1 MVTRALHWRWM
12 AVAVLALQ
20 SVPASAALF
29 GDDEARK
36 AILELRQR
44 FDNQRQATD
53 AALTRSAEE
62 NAQLRR
68 SLLELQAQIDGLKG
82 ELATLR
88 GQNEQLARELSE
100 VQRRQRDVAQGV
112 DERLRRFEP
121 IKVSIDGREFM
132 VDPAEKREFDAAM
145 EVFKTGNFMAAQSS
159 LLGFARRYPS
169 SGYRHSVLFWLG
181 NAQYGTRE
189 YSDAINNFR
198 MVISEA
204 PDHPRAPEAM
214 LAIANCQVE
223 LKDLRAAR
231 KTLEDLVKAHP
242 QTEAGQTARER
253 LSRMR

>member
-1 MVTRALHWRWM
+1 MASTAARWLV
-12 AVAVLALQ
+12 AAVLAVQ
-20 SVPASAALF
+20 SATASAALF

-44 FDNQRQATD
+44 FEAQRQATD
-53 AALTRSAEE
+53 AAIARSGEE
-62 NAQLRR
+62 TSQLRR

-88 GQNEQLARELSE
+88 GQNEQLARELAD
-100 VQRRQRDVAQGV
+100 VQRRQKDVVQGV

-121 IKVSIDGREFM
+121 VKVSLDGREFTA
-132 VDPAEKREFDAAM
+132 DPAEKREFEAAM
-145 EVFKTGNFMAAQSS
+145 EVFKTGNFQAAQSS
-159 LLGFARRYPS
+159 LLGFARRYPA
-169 SGYRHSVLFWLG
+169 SGYRHSVQFWLG
-181 NAQYGTRE
+181 NAQYANRE
-189 YSDAINNFR
+189 YADAINNFR
-198 MVISEA
+198 MVIAEA
-204 PDHPRAPEAM
+204 PDHARAPEAM

-253 LSRMR
+253 LARMR